1 MNGRKFVR
9 HYIFIALENNN
20 ILLLP
25 AEKYM
30 KQLE

>member
-1 MNGRKFVR
+1 MNERKLVK

-20 ILLLP
+20 ILFSP
-25 AEKYM
+25 VEKYM

>member
-1 MNGRKFVR
+1 MNERKLVK

-20 ILLLP
+20 ILFWP